1 MLVDHIWM
9 LLLLQ
14 IIFSEIPV
22 FMLLYLIV
30 DHLMDASLVSEDFF
44 GRSRISPIISFKL
57 SLIAVFFRKATKRNF
72 SEGLV
77 ISIGPFRKEGPA
89 WSDYLEKMKSHHKM
103 SKNCTNTVK
112 IGKFLVR
119 IIFIL
124 WDAFIICKIN
134 EKPGQMYQKSF
145 ITYLAAVRFGRSG
158 ISPII

>member
-1 MLVDHIWM
+1 
-9 LLLLQ
+9 
-14 IIFSEIPV
+14 
-22 FMLLYLIV
+22 
-30 DHLMDASLVSEDFF
+30 
-44 GRSRISPIISFKL
+44 
-57 SLIAVFFRKATKRNF
+57 
-72 SEGLV
+72 
-77 ISIGPFRKEGPA
+77 
-89 WSDYLEKMKSHHKM
+89 M

-124 WDAFIICKIN
+124 SDAFIICKIN